1 MALAVSLVA
10 PRVLAVTIPSW
21 LVEAMSKSPIFQT
34 TVQSKGPPVARNWK
48 VAPIIKEIFLI
59 YFRISMALILMHSE
73 SVLLRISCYSFCL
86 LLDNNL
92 LPDLP
97 KV

>member
-48 VAPIIKEIFLI
+48 VAPIIKEIFRGETVRGGYTVTGAGFEVI
-59 YFRISMALILMHSE
+59 VTPE
-73 SVLLRISCYSFCL
+73 
-86 LLDNNL
+86 
-92 LPDLP
+92 
-97 KV
+97 